1 MENMNTTQKEDAEL
15 FGRPPLVYQIRSLR
29 QWHGDDGLSQRQLSE
44 LANINEKKVR
54 ELESCRVLPASIREI
69 LAIAIALDTTVEEL
83 VIPDIIADLQAET
96 ATRRLE
102 SRKEEKESATATPPN
117 NLPCQEI

>member
-1 MENMNTTQKEDAEL
+1 MENMNTTQEEDAEL

-54 ELESCRVLPASIREI
+54 ELESCRVLPESICEV
-69 LAIAIALDTTVEEL
+69 LAIAIALNTTVEEL
-83 VIPDIIADLQAET
+83 VSPDIVADLHAEIE
-96 ATRRLE
+96 TRRLE
-102 SRKEEKESATATPPN
+102 RQKKEKESAKAAPPN
-117 NLPCQEI
+117 NLPCQEV

>member
-1 MENMNTTQKEDAEL
+1 MENMNTTQEEDAEL

-44 LANINEKKVR
+44 LANINERKVR
-54 ELESCRVLPASIREI
+54 ELESCRVLPASIREV

-83 VIPDIIADLQAET
+83 VIPDIIADLHAEI

-102 SRKEEKESATATPPN
+102 GRKEEKESATAAPPN
-117 NLPCQEI
+117 NLPCQEV